1 MNTIVGRDREKAI
14 IQAAIESDKSEFI
27 SIYGRRRVGK
37 TFLIRTFF
45 NNNFFFQVSGIANI
59 DNQQQLINFNNSLQK
74 TNNNSQLEMANDWF
88 SSFQQ
93 LSKLILRSRKLT
105 KVIFIDEMPW
115 FDTTNS
121 NFVQALEHF
130 WNSFA
135 SARNDIVLIVCGS
148 AASWMINKIINNH
161 GGLHNRVTRRI
172 KLEPFTLNECSN
184 LLQERN
190 ISLDNY
196 QIARLYFAF
205 GGIPFYWDEVEKG
218 LSADQNIQSICFS
231 PNGLLQNEFNNL
243 FPSLFSNS
251 DKHKKVVQ
259 ALAKKAKGLR
269 RDEIIKLTGLAN
281 AGSTTRILNELEE
294 SGFIRKYN
302 TFGKKERFSL
312 FQLVD
317 FYTLF
322 YLKFIEK
329 SPKNADNYWIN
340 SFDSPKF
347 RAWSGYAFE
356 LLSLVHISQIKKVL
370 GISGI
375 ESTAYSWKS
384 KSNDNGVQID
394 LIIDRKDMVINICEL
409 KFSIG
414 EFTITKAYAKNLR
427 NKLQIF
433 KTETKTR
440 KSVMLTMITTFGINQ
455 NEHSI
460 GLVQNELKLEDLF

>member
-1 MNTIVGRDREKAI
+1 MKTIIGRHREKAI
-14 IQAAIESDKSEFI
+14 IQSAIDSNKSEFI

-45 NNNFFFQVSGIANI
+45 NNNFFFQASGIANI
-59 DNQQQLINFNNSLQK
+59 DFQQQLINFNTSLQK
-74 TNNNSQLEMANDWF
+74 VNNNSQLEVAKDWF

-105 KVIFIDEMPW
+105 KVIFIDELPW
-115 FDTTNS
+115 FDTANS

-135 SARNDIVLIVCGS
+135 SARDDVVLIVCGS
-148 AASWMINKIINNH
+148 AASWMINKIINNR

-172 KLEPFTLNECSN
+172 KLEPFTLNECNN
-184 LLQERN
+184 LLRARN

-218 LSADQNIQSICFS
+218 LSADQNIQNICFS
-231 PNGLLQNEFNNL
+231 PNGLLRNEFKNL

-251 DKHKKVVQ
+251 DRHKKVVQ
-259 ALAKKAKGLR
+259 ALTKKSRGLR
-269 RDEIIKLTGLAN
+269 RDEIIKHTGLAN

-294 SGFIRKYN
+294 SGFIRKYS

-329 SPKNADNYWIN
+329 SSKNADNYWLN

-356 LLSLVHISQIKKVL
+356 LLSLVHIQQIKNAL

-384 KSNDNGVQID
+384 KNNTNGTQID
-394 LIIDRKDMVINICEL
+394 LVIDRKDMVINICEL
-409 KFSIG
+409 KFSVG
-414 EFTITKAYAKNLR
+414 EFTITKPYAKNLR
-427 NKLQIF
+427 NKLQVF

-440 KSVMLTMITTFGINQ
+440 KSVMLTMITTFGVKQ

-460 GLVQNELKLEDLF
+460 GLMQNELKLEDLF

>member
-1 MNTIVGRDREKAI
+1 MNIIVGRHREKEMIQKAI
-14 IQAAIESDKSEFI
+14 DSDKSEFI

-37 TFLIRTFF
+37 TFLIRKFF
-45 NNNFFFQVSGIANI
+45 NNNFFFQASGIANI
-59 DNQQQLINFNNSLQK
+59 EMPQQLINFNNELQK
-74 TNNNSQLEMANDWF
+74 INNNSRLPVADDWF

-93 LSKLILRSRKLT
+93 LSQLILRSRKTT
-105 KVIFIDEMPW
+105 KVIFIDELPW
-115 FDTTNS
+115 FDTAQS
-121 NFVQALEHF
+121 NFVAAIEHF

-135 SARNDIVLIVCGS
+135 SARKDIVLIVCGS

-172 KLEPFTLNECSN
+172 KLEPFTLGECKDF
-184 LLQERN
+184 LLAKN
-190 ISLDNY
+190 IKADNY
-196 QIARLYFAF
+196 HIARLFLAF

-218 LSADQNIQSICFS
+218 LSADQNIQNICFS
-231 PNGLLQNEFNNL
+231 PNGLLRSEFDNL

-251 DKHKKVVQ
+251 DKHLLIVK
-259 ALAKKAKGLR
+259 ALATKAKGLR

-281 AGSTTRILNELEE
+281 AGSTTRILTELEQ

-322 YLKFIEK
+322 YLKYIKK
-329 SPKNADNYWIN
+329 SPKNTDNYWVN

-356 LLSLVHISQIKKVL
+356 LLSLVHIKQIKIAL

-375 ESTAYSWKS
+375 ESTAFSWRS
-384 KSNDNGVQID
+384 KNAENGVQID
-394 LIIDRKDMVINICEL
+394 LVIDRKDQVINLCEM

-414 EFTITKAYAKNLR
+414 EYSISKTYASNLR
-427 NKLQIF
+427 NKLGTF
-433 KTETKTR
+433 RTETKTR
-440 KSVMLTMITTFGINQ
+440 KSVMLTMVTVDGVRH
-455 NEHSI
+455 NEHSL
-460 GLVQNELKLEDLF
+460 GLIHNEILLEDLF